1 MIKNKDVVLSFI
13 NGLSAYNTNL
23 RSTSSKLYSY
33 NTCIAEHLGF
43 INGCET
49 IIVNKTKYS
58 KTTSTIQ
65 NMLINTLN
73 HLGIYRVYIVD
84 NVDKDTDCL
93 NHLI

>member
-23 RSTSSKLYSY
+23 RSTGSKLYLY

-58 KTTSTIQ
+58 KTISTIQ
-65 NMLINTLN
+65 NMLIDILN
-73 HLGIYRVYIVD
+73 KLGVYRVYIVD

>member
-1 MIKNKDVVLSFI
+1 MKNKNVVLNFI
-13 NGLSAYNTNL
+13 NKLPAYNTNL
-23 RSTSSKLYSY
+23 RSINNKLYSY

-58 KTTSTIQ
+58 KPTSIIQ

>member
-1 MIKNKDVVLSFI
+1 MKNKNVVLNFI
-13 NGLSAYNTNL
+13 NKLPAYNTNL
-23 RSTSSKLYSY
+23 RSINNKLYSY
-33 NTCIAEHLGF
+33 NTCIAEYLGF
-43 INGCET
+43 IDGCET

-58 KTTSTIQ
+58 KTISTIQ

>member
-1 MIKNKDVVLSFI
+1 MIKNKDIVLSFI
-13 NGLSAYNTNL
+13 NELSAYNTNL
-23 RSTSSKLYSY
+23 RSTGSKLYSY

-43 INGCET
+43 IDGCET
-49 IIVNKTKYS
+49 IIVNKTKYL

-65 NMLINTLN
+65 NMLIDILN
-73 HLGIYRVYIVD
+73 KLGVYRVYIVD

>member
-1 MIKNKDVVLSFI
+1 MVKNKDVVLSFI

-23 RSTSSKLYSY
+23 RSTSSKLYSC

-43 INGCET
+43 IDGCET

-58 KTTSTIQ
+58 KTISTIQ
-65 NMLINTLN
+65 NMLIDILN
-73 HLGIYRVYIVD
+73 KLGVYRVYIVD